1 LNAIDDAVRALLAAD
16 ESLAPLGFDVVFAQ
30 AGTARVRLTPRPSS
44 VNGHGIVHGGLVYAL
59 ADTAFACAANSV
71 LPGTVTTSASI
82 TYLVPAQ
89 AGEELVAE
97 AVVRYALG
105 RQSMVDVTVSSGD
118 RVIAEYRGHGL
129 ARRERSAE
137 ALALDTSGG

>member
-1 LNAIDDAVRALLAAD
+1 MNVIADAVRALLAAD

-30 AGTARVRLTPRPSS
+30 AGAARVRLTPRPSF
-44 VNGHGIVHGGLVYAL
+44 VNRPGIVHGGLVYAL

-82 TYLVPAQ
+82 AYLMPARS
-89 AGEELVAE
+89 GEELVAE
-97 AVVRYALG
+97 AVVRHALG
-105 RQSMVDVTVSSGD
+105 RQSLVDVTISTGD

-137 ALALDTSGG
+137 ALAPDATEG